1 LQRLLTVTNFF
12 TSAHA
17 VPTPTLFAHKLK
29 GSRDLH
35 LHISA
40 LNGVIV
46 ALYVIAIM
54 GALNLLAMKYAD
66 GNKLA
71 ASYAN
76 LFGLS

>member
-1 LQRLLTVTNFF
+1 MHV
-12 TSAHA
+12 
-17 VPTPTLFAHKLK
+17 
-29 GSRDLH
+29 
-35 LHISA
+35 HISA

-66 GNKLA
+66 NNKLA

-76 LFGLS
+76 LFGLSV